1 MVFMFEHARS
11 GRHFFSLLKFLLV
24 VALIVFAAQFAPPF
38 AAAQTN
44 LLCNPELSAGSGDS
58 PQCWEHDPYTL
69 PPGDVTF
76 QWVKDQQPGELLIW
90 NYQPADSR
98 WKQTIHLKPGWYHF
112 TASVRT
118 ENVGELDTGAN
129 ISIMESW
136 ILSRHVK
143 GTGYW
148 EPIGFYLLVPK
159 ETDVVLA
166 ARLGFYSS
174 QNTGRA
180 YFRSLSVTSVAAAGA
195 DDPSFKLETWAHPTT
210 AAK

>member
-1 MVFMFEHARS
+1 MIENAKFDRGAWATSKIV
-11 GRHFFSLLKFLLV
+11 SLLGLALLAIFYAP
-24 VALIVFAAQFAPPF
+24 ALAN
-38 AAAQTN
+38 AQTN
-44 LLCNPELSAGSGDS
+44 LLCNPNLSAGSGDS
-58 PQCWEHDPYTL
+58 PQCWQHDPYTL

-76 QWVKDQQPGELLIW
+76 DWLKDQQPAELEVW
-90 NYQPADSR
+90 NYEPADSR
-98 WKQTIHLKPGWYHF
+98 WKQGLHLKPGWYHF
-112 TASVRT
+112 TASVRG

-148 EPIGFYLLVPK
+148 EPIGFYLQVPK
-159 ETDVVLA
+159 ETDVTLA
-166 ARLGFYSS
+166 CRLGFYSS

-180 YFRSLSVTSVAAAGA
+180 FFRNVSVTAVAAPAA
-195 DDPSFKLETWAHPTT
+195 DDPSFKLETWANPGA